1 MLKKIGATYSLL
13 LLLATP
19 SFAGTG
25 VVKATTFTVPE
36 EGIVLKGNLLVSKD
50 IIEINGPILTNG
62 HNLKLIADEVRF
74 NGEGAIYGY
83 FNFDA
88 PTSLMNC
95 SAPITEQD
103 PKGPL
108 PSDKPS
114 APGGTGRGANDSQSA
129 GNGAK
134 GADGKKGYKGENG
147 KSGKLIT
154 EPITIV
160 ASKVVGTAKIYSQ
173 GETAGNGGDGG
184 KGSDG
189 QRGQQGGPGWAS
201 CTFLSIFG
209 EDRRPSGNG
218 GPGGAGGAGGNG
230 GKAGL
235 GGTNPEVF
243 VFTNEKFDIRDHD
256 IYSLPGEHGLPG
268 SPGKN
273 GTHGDGGPA
282 GKEGYDIDR
291 IDLWVGSV
299 TTCEVRSPKGSKGAK
314 LTSEKDLIGYPAEYG
329 NEIDEACWNVRGE
342 EHAVESYS
350 LDLNKEKDINKKLK
364 SMNKYK
370 RLFSLA
376 LASAMQLDDLQTDI
390 ILIQNGVSFPPN
402 YSESILNGLKD
413 AWKNLFEKRVKSSK
427 INGQD
432 KRNAIKVSQRIQAI
446 FTEIE
451 LGNLA
456 EASQSFNQLTNW
468 LKAELLTEV
477 KEVSN
482 QCLNF
487 KMSREEKIKSFLTK
501 IKSQKNTD
509 FVGCIEKNNDTVGLK
524 KSLEE
529 FQEKY
534 IEKTAKEEDLKSISL
549 IQFCDNFKA
558 VNGSNPNAVLDFM
571 QSDIALRK
579 SSKNLKDGKFESISK
594 CTTASLTNF
603 NKTRFLASGDPFEVD
618 LINNFAQRKLLS
630 DLYTSNTP
638 VKGDL
643 VLDKLP
649 GIKLK
654 NIDMKK
660 LREEL
665 LLTALMFGGYQ

>member
-1 MLKKIGATYSLL
+1 MLRRFGTIYSLL
-13 LLLATP
+13 LLLTA
-19 SFAGTG
+19 SAQAGTG
-25 VVKATTFTVPE
+25 VVKATTFTVPK
-36 EGIVLKGNLLVSKD
+36 EGIVLKGNLLISKD

-74 NGEGAIYGY
+74 NDEGAIYGY

-88 PTSLMNC
+88 PTSLMSC
-95 SAPITEQD
+95 STPITEQD

-108 PSDKPS
+108 KDDKPS
-114 APGGTGRGANDSQSA
+114 PPGGTGRGANDSQSA
-129 GNGAK
+129 GPGGK
-134 GADGKKGYKGENG
+134 GADGKKGHQGEHG

-160 ASKVVGTAKIYSQ
+160 ASKVVGTARIYSQ

-201 CTFLSIFG
+201 CSFLSIFG
-209 EDRRPSGNG
+209 EDRKRSGDG
-218 GPGGAGGAGGNG
+218 GHGGAAGAGGNG
-230 GKAGL
+230 GNPGL

-243 VFTNEKFDIRDHD
+243 VFTNENFDLEEHD

-273 GTHGDGGPA
+273 GTHGAGGPP

-291 IDLWVGSV
+291 IDLWVGSM
-299 TTCEVRSPKGSKGAK
+299 TTCEVTGPKGSTGGNY
-314 LTSEKDLIGYPAEYG
+314 TSDKNLIGYPANYG
-329 NEIDEACWNVRGE
+329 NEIKDTCWNVRGE
-342 EHAVESYS
+342 DHAVKSYS
-350 LDLNKEKDINKKLK
+350 LNLNKEKDINKKLK
-364 SMNKYK
+364 SMDKYK

-402 YSESILNGLKD
+402 YSDSILNGLKD

-432 KRNAIKVSQRIQAI
+432 KRNALKVSQKIQAI
-446 FTEIE
+446 FAEIE
-451 LGNLA
+451 EGNLA
-456 EASQSFNQLTNW
+456 SASQSFNQLTSW
-468 LKAELLTEV
+468 LKAELLSEV

-487 KMSREEKIKSFLTK
+487 KKTREEKITTFLTD
-501 IKSQKNTD
+501 ISSQENKD
-509 FVGCIEKNNDTVGLK
+509 FVSCIEKNNDSIGIK
-524 KSLEE
+524 NSLEE
-529 FQEKY
+529 FKAKY
-534 IEKTAKEEDLKSISL
+534 FEKTAKEEDLKSISL
-549 IQFCDNFKA
+549 IQFCDNFKD
-558 VNGSNPNAVLDFM
+558 VNGSNPMAVLDFM

-579 SSKNLKDGKFESISK
+579 SSKDLKDGKFESISK
-594 CTTASLTNF
+594 CTTASINDL
-603 NKTRFLASGDPFEVD
+603 NKSRFVASDDPFEVD

-638 VKGDL
+638 VRGDL

-654 NIDMKK
+654 DIDMKK